1 MNQANKPK
9 DTAWIELYAKQ
20 VGEHFAKQNKENQSR
35 KSVLAKELAK
45 KQK

>member
-9 DTAWIELYAKQ
+9 DNSWVQQYVDEVNAYHKAQQKPPTR
-20 VGEHFAKQNKENQSR
+20 KETLQ
-35 KSVLAKELAK
+35 KELAK

>member
-9 DTAWIELYAKQ
+9 DNSWVQQYVDEVNSHHKAQSKPASRKQ
-20 VGEHFAKQNKENQSR
+20 VLE
-35 KSVLAKELAK
+35 KELAK

>member
-9 DTAWIELYAKQ
+9 DNSWVQQYVDEVNAHHKAQQKTPTR
-20 VGEHFAKQNKENQSR
+20 KEQ
-35 KSVLAKELAK
+35 LEKELAK